1 MLHGKLPP
9 ARNVSRDSPRRRWK
23 LLALLALALLRPLP
37 AAAQVDQQKLVN
49 SAQTTVERL
58 RTDSNY
64 DSHWGPLLQS
74 ARAVLIVPNLVKAGF
89 ILGGEYGMGVMVL
102 RRGDGS
108 WSSPA
113 FYTLTA
119 GSFGLQAGFQ
129 DAEVLFAIM
138 SERALQA
145 VMTNA
150 IKFGADLG
158 LAIMVLGGGM
168 EAATTT
174 NFGADIYAFSRAV
187 GLFGGGS
194 LEGAVI
200 KPRST
205 WNTAYYGDAV
215 TPEEILLG
223 DLVNPQAD
231 GLRQTLGQ

>member
-1 MLHGKLPP
+1 MMGMTR
-9 ARNVSRDSPRRRWK
+9 AWAN
-23 LLALLALALLRPLP
+23 AAALALLVGLLLAAPLP

-49 SAQTTVERL
+49 AAQASVERL
-58 RTDSNY
+58 RTDPNY

-89 ILGGEYGMGVMVL
+89 ILGGEYGMGVMLL
-102 RRGDGS
+102 RRADGN

-113 FYTLTA
+113 FYTVTA
-119 GSFGLQAGFQ
+119 GSFGIQAGFQ
-129 DAEVLFAIM
+129 DAEVMFAVM

-145 VMTNA
+145 IMANSL
-150 IKFGADLG
+150 KFGADLG

-205 WNTAYYGDAV
+205 WNAAYYGRTL
-215 TPEEILLG
+215 TPEDILHG
-223 DLVNPQAD
+223 ETISPQAD
-231 GLRQTLGQ
+231 ALRQTLGP

>member
-1 MLHGKLPP
+1 LK
-9 ARNVSRDSPRRRWK
+9 ARA
-23 LLALLALALLRPLP
+23 LLLLALAVLSPLP
-37 AAAQVDQQKLVN
+37 AVAQVDQQKLVN

-58 RTDSNY
+58 RSDPQY
-64 DSHWGPLLQS
+64 DELWAPLLQS
-74 ARAVLIVPNLVKAGF
+74 ARAVLIIPDLIKAGF
-89 ILGGEYGMGVMVL
+89 ILGGEYGMGVMLL
-102 RRGDGS
+102 RRTDGS

-119 GSFGLQAGFQ
+119 GSFGFQAGLQ
-129 DAEVLFAIM
+129 DAEVLFTIM

-145 VMTNA
+145 VMANA
-150 IKFGADLG
+150 VKFSADLG
-158 LAIMVLGGGM
+158 LAIMVLGGGI

-174 NFGADIYAFSRAV
+174 SFGADIYAFSRAV

-205 WNTAYYGDAV
+205 WNAAYYGEAV
-215 TPEEILLG
+215 TPDEILMG
-223 DLVNPQAD
+223 RQTNPQAD

>member
-1 MLHGKLPP
+1 MTGATWVLGH
-9 ARNVSRDSPRRRWK
+9 R
-23 LLALLALALLRPLP
+23 LLAVGLIVLAMALLRPLP

-49 SAQTTVERL
+49 SAQATVERL
-58 RTDSNY
+58 RLDPNY
-64 DSHWGPLLQS
+64 DNHWGPVLQS

-102 RRGDGS
+102 HRHDGS
-108 WSSPA
+108 WSYPA

-138 SERALQA
+138 TERALQA
-145 VMTNA
+145 VMSNA
-150 IKFGADLG
+150 LKFGADLG

-168 EAATTT
+168 EASMTT

-205 WNTAYYGDAV
+205 WNTAYYGDALA
-215 TPEEILLG
+215 PEQILMG
-223 DLVNPQAD
+223 TVANAQAD
-231 GLRQTLGQ
+231 GLRQTLGRR